1 MNYLTLNA
9 IFLGV
14 IALFFFVTILVV
26 GRRFPWRTM
35 LITLAIMLVL
45 TAIFDNIMI
54 GVGLVAYDD
63 TLISGLRIGIAPI
76 EDFAYTVAVCVIVPC
91 VWMLSERRP
100 RR

>member
-14 IALFFFVTILVV
+14 IALFLLVTILIV
-26 GRRFPWRTM
+26 GRRFPWRMT
-35 LITLAIMLVL
+35 LITLAIMLIL
-45 TAIFDNIMI
+45 TAVFDNIMI

-91 VWMLSERRP
+91 VWVLSERRS